1 MMPAPGTSPAT
12 EATRVI
18 SFRFSA
24 TTVDAKHTEFAESRD
39 LCETCDV
46 NVDHRCEHG
55 RPGLAH
61 QTVGRNC
68 LPMRPMCAFFRTRS
82 TANAHARDDRE
93 SCDFLIES

>member
-1 MMPAPGTSPAT
+1 M
-12 EATRVI
+12 I

-39 LCETCDV
+39 LCEACDV

-55 RPGLAH
+55 RPGARASDGGAELSAYEANVCVFPN
-61 QTVGRNC
+61 TVD
-68 LPMRPMCAFFRTRS
+68 S
-82 TANAHARDDRE
+82 DAHARDDRE